1 MPAPA
6 PPPVEGPTGPGYD
19 TPTARQWVTLGIVL
33 MSTVIV
39 VLDTTVLNVAIPT
52 ILHEFDTTL
61 PSLEWVITGYSLTFA
76 TFLIIG
82 GRLGDIYGQRRVF
95 ITGAALFAGGSLLAS
110 LSWNVASLVVGE
122 ALIEGLG
129 ASLMLP
135 ATLALLSNTFQGR
148 SRAMAFAAWGAVAGS
163 AAGLGPVVGG
173 LLTTDFSWRWAF
185 RINVIIAPLAI
196 IGALLFIP
204 ATKRSGRRE
213 PLDGPGAALI
223 ALGMFLLVFAL
234 SEGGTYGWITP
245 IASVH
250 LGHHQIWS
258 GHAAV
263 SIIPLILLASFLVL
277 YCFYRHER
285 SREARHASP
294 LFEFGLLQH
303 RTFRYGLVTTTVL
316 SMGQLG
322 LSFALA
328 LFLQEGK
335 HLTALQNGLWVLPYG
350 LSIIVGAPIAGR
362 LTSRIGTVTVIRLGL
377 VMQTAGLVY
386 MAFRVSPH
394 LTFLELLGGL
404 VVYGLGAGF
413 SVTQLTNVI
422 LSDIPPTKS
431 GVASGT
437 NTTVRQVG
445 SALGIAVIGTVVTT
459 QTINNAVNAIAT
471 TRSLSPA
478 TRVAATVQ
486 VRALGA
492 NYEPPAGLPAHATV
506 TLTRIL
512 ESSVSTATHDAL
524 LFAATV
530 VFLGACLS
538 WLIPNHT
545 PRVGPMDAVQADLTS
560 EGLAEELAAFVPVD
574 PEGELLEGQPDRAPA
589 LDRPSEPRA
598 GCPGVLHYAAT
609 VL

>member
-1 MPAPA
+1 MPASA
-6 PPPVEGPTGPGYD
+6 PISVEGQTGPGYD

-204 ATKRSGRRE
+204 PTKRSGKRE

-234 SEGGTYGWITP
+234 SEGGSYGWITP
-245 IASVH
+245 IASVD
-250 LGHHQIWS
+250 LGRHQVWS

-263 SIIPLILLASFLVL
+263 SIIPLILLASFVVL

-285 SREARHASP
+285 SREARNASP
-294 LFEFGLLQH
+294 LFEFGLLHH
-303 RTFRYGLVTTTVL
+303 RTFRYGLLTTTVL

-362 LTSRIGTVTVIRLGL
+362 LTARIGTITVIRLGL
-377 VMQTAGLVY
+377 VMQTVGLVY
-386 MAFRVSPH
+386 MAIRISPH
-394 LTFLELLGGL
+394 LTFLELVGGL

-413 SVTQLTNVI
+413 SITQLTNVI

-459 QTINNAVNAIAT
+459 QTVNNAVAAIAT

-478 TRVAATVQ
+478 TRATATVQ

-492 NYEPPAGLPAHATV
+492 NYEPPAGLPAHAAA

-524 LFAATV
+524 LFAASV

-538 WLIPNHT
+538 WLIPDNT
-545 PRVGPMDAVQADLTS
+545 RRARATDGERGDPAA
-560 EGLAEELAAFVPVD
+560 EELAEELAAFVPVD
-574 PEGELLEGQPDRAPA
+574 PEAELLDGQPDRAA
-589 LDRPSEPRA
+589 AGDRP
-598 GCPGVLHYAAT
+598 L
-609 VL
+609 